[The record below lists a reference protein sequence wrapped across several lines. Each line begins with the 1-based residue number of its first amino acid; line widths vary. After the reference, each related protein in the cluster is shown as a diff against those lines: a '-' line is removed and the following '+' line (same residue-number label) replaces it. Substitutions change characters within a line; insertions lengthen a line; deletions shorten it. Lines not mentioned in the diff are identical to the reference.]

1 MQLERRVD
9 TALQNFCAKRS
20 RKMAI
25 WKTRK
30 QKGGEYYDVVRIEGR

>member
-1 MQLERRVD
+1 MQLEWRHD
-9 TALQNFCAKRS
+9 TALQNFSEKRS

-25 WKTRK
+25 WKNRK